1 MNPFLPSVPSPLPF
15 LCIKNPS
22 PLTSA
27 SMTFSWLAREARL
40 AAAVLRSWRS
50 RALLAPV
57 SRFSSDSISSR
68 RSMMTWGR
76 CKEGV
81 CVGVWVRVWGDK
93 QGE

>member
-1 MNPFLPSVPSPLPF
+1 
-15 LCIKNPS
+15 
-22 PLTSA
+22 
-27 SMTFSWLAREARL
+27 
-40 AAAVLRSWRS
+40 
-50 RALLAPV
+50 LLAPV